1 MSVPMVSVTVEMPA
15 SEAGRVA
22 TAYCA
27 RRGYGPSSMQDAVEY
42 VRTTI
47 LSDLYRDTLEY
58 EAGLAASAARDAV
71 MANPNDPLVP
81 QPATPEPEPVGPTGP
96 TGGTGNTGPTGATGG
111 GVL

>member
-27 RRGYGPSSMQDAVEY
+27 IRGYGPSSMQDAVAY

-58 EAGLAASAARDAV
+58 EAVIAASAARDAV
-71 MANPNDPLVP
+71 FANPDDPLVSAIVT
-81 QPATPEPEPVGPTGP
+81 QPIEPDSPVAPTGP
-96 TGGTGNTGPTGATGG
+96 TGASA
-111 GVL
+111 